1 VGSCGCGR
9 CGGCL
14 GWGGGSCAPCRRS
27 RVGCGPSCG
36 PCCYG
41 CPGSCCSVPAV
52 CRHRRTWS
60 CSPCS
65 CGCGRA
71 AASTR
76 QCCRPVKVFK
86 KGLLCSNLQS

>member
-65 CGCGRA
+65 CGFGKGCCQHE
-71 AASTR
+71 S
-76 QCCRPVKVFK
+76 CCRKQ
-86 KGLLCSNLQS
+86 CSC